1 MQRQRVA
8 SGCATLSRCFP
19 GTRVGNRGIRFNT
32 LNPYYAYIV
41 SESNKNKK
49 TRGRGLAEGVGMR
62 LVLNEPDALSTLDV
76 DRN

>member
-49 TRGRGLAEGVGMR
+49 REAEGVRMR
-62 LVLNEPDALSTLDV
+62 LGLNEPDALSTRLST
-76 DRN
+76 

>member
-49 TRGRGLAEGVGMR
+49 REAEGVRMR
-62 LVLNEPDALSTLDV
+62 LHGPE
-76 DRN
+76 